1 MPHRS
6 QLRDLLDRYNPEDKS
21 EIAAKKRMIEL
32 LSARADC
39 FERSALPAHFTGSS
53 WLESRDGANALLMHH
68 AKIDKWVQPGGHADG
83 NGDLLA
89 VAIREAQEESGITH
103 IEPVSSEIFDI
114 DIHIFPA
121 KSGEPEHL
129 HYDVRFLLQVTS
141 DEVEVQNAEAKE
153 LRWVGKNL
161 SELPTSDRSIVR
173 LFEKWISTSSPDK
186 SVDTVLDF

>member
-6 QLRDLLDRYNPEDKS
+6 QLRDLLDRYNPADKG
-21 EIAAKKRMIEL
+21 EMAAKKRMIEL
-32 LSARADC
+32 LSTRADC
-39 FERSALPAHFTGSS
+39 FERTCFPAHFTGSS
-53 WLESRDGANALLMHH
+53 WLVSRDGTNALVMHH

-89 VAIREAQEESGITH
+89 VAVREAQEESGIRH
-103 IEPVSSEIFDI
+103 IEPISDEIFDI
-114 DIHIFPA
+114 DIHEFPQ
-121 KSGEPEHL
+121 KGSEPEHF

-141 DEVEVQNAEAKE
+141 DEVVVQNGESKE

-161 SELPTSDRSIVR
+161 DELPTSDRSVVR
-173 LFEKWISTSSPDK
+173 LFEKWVSTLSPDK